1 MNIINRIKNIIK
13 RKESVQDIINL
24 SGNIIIQNR
33 ESLNISDLEKLD
45 KIKEEYIE
53 MIKGKILFSGDLDS
67 KILQKEM
74 NMQLELITNLFLQ
87 EDTNI
92 FDKING
98 NTKLKMIIKSKKLL
112 IYLSKIIE
120 MKNEVELRLIA
131 LLEILK
137 EVYLTKYK
145 REIIKTK
152 YENLTNTYIQ
162 FKTQGEAIGLDILTA
177 LNDIKSEEEI
187 QEKEIL
193 DKLKEVEECIKIT
206 YPQDYKNYI
215 NREYENIY
223 EHIAY
228 LERKLEIYVYKN
240 KEIFSLLFWKNLSN
254 KFQRN
259 DFSYL
264 SYKKDAFQKIETIL
278 KIFSLYGRNI
288 VDYNFIEKL
297 YYYKFLN
304 ITNNI
309 YKEYD
314 PKTFE
319 NLSYIEMECYDKII
333 NKIIESILLN
343 ENWVLYELFSSDIDN
358 LTKFIKTTSNLL
370 KSIEYSTYNIL
381 NSQTLLAFILSFT
394 KKNGPIEF
402 LKNCLVSKVDY
413 KFPQY
418 SVFIWCQK
426 IPLLTVCKLIDYN
439 YLEETKDPYYN
450 IYKIIKNKIKQP
462 NYILLEGLKEIN
474 FDLDY
479 LVDYIEKDKTLKE
492 IINSEVKNKIVYT
505 PSTLETMNGQFWT
518 IDSSELILNDGLKS
532 LVFTASL
539 EPKSFYI
546 LSIPSSLNN
555 IYLDLI
561 SRNIYINNLIF
572 RDYKNSKIL
581 NDRNTLKYFCSI
593 IFSVDHKKLN
603 DLIKDSYKDLGIT
616 KNPNNAYPVK
626 AHFRMLTFT
635 KKNKCFDIDCSF
647 FNFRVYRNSDNPSNT
662 LTDEEL
668 ELLVNYIEKQIL
680 KNDKIKLTK
689 KLKY

>member
-33 ESLNISDLEKLD
+33 ESLNISNLEKLD

-177 LNDIKSEEEI
+177 LNDIKYSEEEI

-193 DKLKEVEECIKIT
+193 DKLKEVEECIKIA

-215 NREYENIY
+215 NREYENLY
-223 EHIAY
+223 DHIAY
-228 LERKLEIYVYKN
+228 LEIELEIYVYKN
-240 KEIFSLLFWKNLSN
+240 KNIFNDYFWKSLSN
-254 KFQRN
+254 EFNRN
-259 DFSYL
+259 DFTYFSFKTN
-264 SYKKDAFQKIETIL
+264 SFQKIEITL
-278 KIFSLYGRNI
+278 KIFSLYGRNL
-288 VDYNFIEKL
+288 VAYNFIEKL
-297 YYYKFLN
+297 YYYKFLS
-304 ITNNI
+304 IANNI

-343 ENWVLYELFSSDIDN
+343 ENWVLYELFSSNIDN
-358 LTKFIKTTSNLL
+358 LIKFIKTTSNLL

-381 NSQTLLAFILSFT
+381 NSQTLLTFILSFT

-402 LKNCLVSKVDY
+402 FEKYLVSKEDY
-413 KFPQY
+413 NFPQN
-418 SVFIWCQK
+418 SSFIWCQK
-426 IPLLTVCKLIDYN
+426 IPLLTICKLIDYN
-439 YLEETKDPYYN
+439 YLEGINNPYYN
-450 IYKIIKNKIKQP
+450 LYVIIKDKVRLP
-462 NYILLEGLKEIN
+462 NYILLKGLKEIN
-474 FDLDY
+474 FGIYY
-479 LVDYIEKDKTLKE
+479 LKKDEILMEK
-492 IINSEVKNKIVYT
+492 INKKVKNKIIYT
-505 PSTLETMNGQFWT
+505 PNTLEAMNVPWT
-518 IDSSELILNDGLKS
+518 INSETLILNDGLKS
-532 LVFTASL
+532 FSVISYQEKESYYT
-539 EPKSFYI
+539 

-555 IYLDLI
+555 IYLDLK
-561 SRNIYINNLIF
+561 SKNSHIYNLIF

-581 NDRNTLKYFCSI
+581 NDRDYLKYFCSI

-680 KNDKIKLTK
+680 KNDRIKLAK
-689 KLKY
+689 KLK

>member
-647 FNFRVYRNSDNPSNT
+647 FNFRVYRNSDNPYNT

-680 KNDKIKLTK
+680 KNDKINLSK